1 VLASR
6 PLALSARERQALQP
20 LPPYQLASRQCE
32 CICEVFTD
40 TLERAIQVYDWVFK
54 IFYLDSSLSVNVGM
68 RVVGVSPIILARAF
82 FLLWLEEPIS
92 GELIKEEHPLINRV
106 IAKKSTASLL
116 ICHYA

>member
-1 VLASR
+1 MIAEVVT
-6 PLALSARERQALQP
+6 SATH
-20 LPPYQLASRQCE
+20 S
-32 CICEVFTD
+32 FT
-40 TLERAIQVYDWVFK
+40 RGFCSIA
-54 IFYLDSSLSVNVGM
+54 VNVGM

-92 GELIKEEHPLINRV
+92 GELVKEEHPLINRV